1 MVNYIC
7 KRCKKVFTHK
17 NDYTRHINK
26 KKLCVG
32 EDNEISNTL
41 EKKIEVLIKTNENI
55 IKSNDGLKETI
66 NNMES
71 KMNNMGEKITK
82 LEEEIKK
89 NVKQDVV
96 VNTVNIDNSINNNVQ
111 INVIDHGKEDLTFLT
126 DSDIKKIMMSGL
138 KSVVKYIE
146 FVHCNKNK
154 PEYRNIYIS
163 NCKNL
168 NGSIRVYIDNKW
180 ELRNKDVIDSLR
192 DRGVDFIVEKY
203 DEFNDEINASANVN
217 ANANK
222 NANYDKIDDK
232 VTKQIINMSKRFNN
246 KLDSDADFKWRNTIS
261 DEIKT
266 LLYNNRI
273 K

>member
-1 MVNYIC
+1 MVNYTC

-17 NDYTRHINK
+17 NDYTRHVNK
-26 KKLCVG
+26 KKLCTEENVP
-32 EDNEISNTL
+32 TAL

-55 IKSNDGLKETI
+55 IKSNDDLKETI

-71 KMNNMGEKITK
+71 KITK
-82 LEEEIKK
+82 LEEELKK
-89 NVKQDVV
+89 NVKQDVT

-111 INVIDHGKEDLTFLT
+111 INVIDHGEEDLTFLT
-126 DSDIKKIMMSGL
+126 DSDIKKIMLSGL

-168 NGSIRVYIDNKW
+168 NGSIRVYVDNKW
-180 ELRNKDVIDSLR
+180 ELRNKDVIDSMR

-203 DEFNDEINASANVN
+203 DEFNDEFNANTSAN
-217 ANANK
+217 AK
-222 NANYDKIDDK
+222 YDKIDDK
-232 VTKQIINMSKRFNN
+232 VAKQIINMSKRFNN
-246 KLDSDADFKWRNTIS
+246 KLDNDADYKWRNTIS